1 MDTGAPQTEPVLRF
15 MKRKQKL
22 SGLSSNLET
31 LVWDIGRFF
40 KMRNTEV
47 RYYSSSDSLRITLE
61 NAEKRTVVN
70 MSNIIA
76 KTTTLR

>member
-61 NAEKRTVVN
+61 NAEKRTAVN